1 MGRCLLALLLFL
13 PAVVPG
19 QDWSGASLR
28 SAPAVELPPG
38 YRLEVLGVGFQ
49 LPQDLAFDPPD
60 GLWVLS
66 QAERGG
72 GAGALTRVPLT
83 GSTPIDAATLPAIS
97 IPFVSERARFRV
109 GSVARDPTTGDLYV
123 AEGLGRHLV
132 RVSPHGPPA
141 APRDAPKA
149 AGGNPVAG
157 GRPGNPVVLYARGLN
172 LLSDSRSL
180 AFDAEGRLVVL
191 DFTGRSAVAD
201 ADVGGLRELFG
212 ESDRYVGPVVY
223 RLRVDEA
230 LRLPRNLEYA
240 TPSFPPSALR
250 RQGARLPRYVGVLAL
265 PTGDLILSGSAG
277 EIDRLRRD
285 GTITPVARVSAA
297 RVVAAGRD
305 GDLYAVDFLGGRI
318 VRVGRDG
325 TVHRFVEGLVR
336 PAAVTILPDGTVLV
350 AEDTNRLLRLRPSP
364 GG

>member
-1 MGRCLLALLLFL
+1 MGRCLLALLLLL
-13 PAVVPG
+13 PAVVPA

-66 QAERGG
+66 QADRGG
-72 GAGALTRVPLT
+72 GAGSLTRVPLT

-97 IPFVSERARFRV
+97 IPFASERAPFRV
-109 GSVARDPTTGDLYV
+109 GSVARDPNTGDLYV
-123 AEGLGRHLV
+123 AEGLGRHLL
-132 RVSPHGPPA
+132 RVSPHGPP
-141 APRDAPKA
+141 
-149 AGGNPVAG
+149 AG

-201 ADVGGLRELFG
+201 ADVGGLRELFD
-212 ESDRYVGPVVY
+212 ESDRYVGPLVY

-230 LRLPRNLEYA
+230 LQLPRNLEHA
-240 TPSFPPSALR
+240 RPAFPPSALR
-250 RQGARLPRYVGVLAL
+250 QQGARFPRYVGVLAL

-277 EIDRLRRD
+277 EIDRLRPD
-285 GTITPVARVSAA
+285 GTIAPVARVPAA

-325 TVHRFVEGLVR
+325 TVHPFVEGLVR
-336 PAAVTILPDGTVLV
+336 PAAVTILPDGTVLI
-350 AEDTNRLLRLRPSP
+350 AEDTSRLLRLRPSP
-364 GG
+364 GE